1 MQTVKNITVPQHQT
15 VGLTI
20 NLFLGSE
27 RNFCLPEDFFHALL
41 LGTVLI
47 ASCER
52 SFGRGLFS
60 FSKHLPAGISF
71 FFWWSFF
78 LFRDTMSSSISFMMV
93 NLKKFLCFLINNSH
107 LYYLLWPWNNIL
119 FFPFVSFYGGFRSL
133 LNRKMDSN
141 FSKEEVFFFSAN

>member
-15 VGLTI
+15 IGLTI

-27 RNFCLPEDFFHALL
+27 RNFCLPEDVFHALL

-71 FFWWSFF
+71 FPDEVSFSLSRYHVF
-78 LFRDTMSSSISFMMV
+78 FNFIHDGE
-93 NLKKFLCFLINNSH
+93 LKKI
-107 LYYLLWPWNNIL
+107 PL
-119 FFPFVSFYGGFRSL
+119 F
-133 LNRKMDSN
+133 SN
-141 FSKEEVFFFSAN
+141 K